1 MTLEK
6 IVAVTG
12 KPGLYQIISQAQN
25 RLIVESLQDKKR
37 LPVQDMH
44 KITALNDIAIYTY
57 TDEKPLRK
65 ILKDMAE
72 KHNGKVAINHKE
84 PNDKLT
90 AYFLEILPDFDQE
103 RVYASNIKKVVQWY
117 NILAGANFDFSA
129 IKIET
134 DEEE

>member
-6 IVAVTG
+6 IVAVIG

-57 TDEKPLRK
+57 TEEKPLRE
-65 ILKDMAE
+65 IFKDMAK
-72 KHNGKVAINHKE
+72 KHDGKVAINHKE
-84 PNDKLT
+84 SDEKLT
-90 AYFLEILPDFDQE
+90 AYFLEILPDFDQD

-117 NILAGANFDFSA
+117 NILAEINFDFST
-129 IKIET
+129 IKIDS